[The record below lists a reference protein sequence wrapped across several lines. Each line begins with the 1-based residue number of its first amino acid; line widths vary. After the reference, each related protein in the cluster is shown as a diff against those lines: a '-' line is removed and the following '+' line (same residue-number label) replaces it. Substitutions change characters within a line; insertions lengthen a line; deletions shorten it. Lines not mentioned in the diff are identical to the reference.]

1 MASSTVKACVLAPF
15 LLLAGCSA
23 FFGFNLLKG
32 LDKPPAPKASDYEGQ
47 GGLDKLQTDL
57 SSPAVVAQLKSDP
70 TTTQQ
75 IENYL
80 TTTYLSG
87 PLTTPDQQQ
96 AAMLYADLN
105 LKTTSGDQF
114 VNNAAN
120 LALSGNGSGQTI
132 QQILQGIVPPDVA
145 SDPVKFAAMVSGL
158 LNAAAAYQL
167 LGASLAAPATAP
179 PGMNMG
185 DVAQKAAVAYMMQSV
200 VYEIINANT
209 GADTNYAIQQMYNLL
224 NNQANTVPTSSIDP
238 FTTPIAPYDSTSLS
252 NIKNIFTVAGATMP
266 S

>member
-1 MASSTVKACVLAPF
+1 MASSAVKACVLAPF

-32 LDKPPAPKASDYEGQ
+32 LDKPPAPKASDYEGP

-57 SSPAVVAQLKSDP
+57 NSPAVVAALKGDP

-80 TTTYLSG
+80 ATTYLTG
-87 PLTTPDQQQ
+87 PLTTSDQQK
-96 AAMLYADLN
+96 AAVLYADLS

-120 LALSGNGSGQTI
+120 LVLSGNGSGQTI
-132 QQILQGIVPPDVA
+132 QQILQGIVPADVA
-145 SDPVKFAAMVSGL
+145 SDPAAFTAMVGGL
-158 LNAAAAYQL
+158 LNAASAYQL
-167 LGASLAAPATAP
+167 LGASLAPPATAP

-185 DVAQKAAVAYMMQSV
+185 DVAQKAAVAYTMQSM
-200 VYEIINANT
+200 VYEIINASGGGT
-209 GADTNYAIQQMYNLL
+209 ADAIQQMYNLL
-224 NNQANTVPTSSIDP
+224 NNQPNTVPASTIDP
-238 FTTPIAPYDSTSLS
+238 FTTPIAPYDSTSLQ
-252 NIKNIFTVAGATMP
+252 NVKNIFKVAGATMP